1 MELIGQITRKT
12 LSFLFLE
19 ILSIEI
25 ISVRLIFDNDIR
37 YR

>member
-1 MELIGQITRKT
+1 MELIGQIARKT